1 MSRNPPQSSKLPVH
15 PLYNVTYT
23 IHRLPPLHKFPP
35 RSDFKSHARS
45 LQQILRGD
53 VLRGVRI
60 ALDNEDE
67 ALGRA
72 GRLKAVT
79 WEVLP
84 RWQTSCED
92 DEEEE
97 AAEEEAGA
105 GVKIE
110 MQYEKTTYTS
120 LLLSSPLGTA
130 GLEDGDLEFTKL
142 PLLLTRL
149 PKSLRDTLLGYLSTR
164 FDILPL
170 PLALPSSLLQGSME
184 FYFSHTHSPPKDA
197 QISFAT
203 PTTTLKT
210 ITVTIPRDDIAKF
223 CDRGKQLPGGGF
235 YAALKHYL
243 RGTMAL
249 DAESLAIAKVACGG
263 FVLGGGAGG
272 KVKIFPPRDVEEHE
286 AVRNLIQEL
295 VKVADL

>member
-1 MSRNPPQSSKLPVH
+1 MSRDPPQSSKSLAH

-23 IHRLPPLHKFPP
+23 IHRLSPLHKFPP

-60 ALDNEDE
+60 ALDNENE
-67 ALGRA
+67 TLGRV
-72 GRLKAVT
+72 GRLEAVI

-84 RWQTSCED
+84 RWQTLSED
-92 DEEEE
+92 DEEE
-97 AAEEEAGA
+97 AAEEGAGA
-105 GVKIE
+105 GVKIKI
-110 MQYEKTTYTS
+110 QYEKTTYTS
-120 LLLSSPLGTA
+120 LLLSSPSEATW
-130 GLEDGDLEFTKL
+130 LEDECQEFTKL

-164 FDILPL
+164 FDTLPL
-170 PLALPSSLLQGSME
+170 PLALPSALLQRSIE
-184 FYFSHTHSPPKDA
+184 FYFSHTYSSSKDV

-210 ITVTIPRDDIAKF
+210 IAITIPRDDIAKF

-243 RGTMAL
+243 RETMAL
-249 DAESLAIAKVACGG
+249 DVTPLTIAKAACGG

-295 VKVADL
+295 VKVADA

>member
-1 MSRNPPQSSKLPVH
+1 MSRNPPQSSTLPVH

-23 IHRLPPLHKFPP
+23 IHRLSPLHKFPS

-60 ALDNEDE
+60 TLDNEDE

-84 RWQTSCED
+84 RWQTLSD
-92 DEEEE
+92 DEEE
-97 AAEEEAGA
+97 AAEEEEAGA

-110 MQYEKTTYTS
+110 MQYENMTYTS
-120 LLLSSPLGTA
+120 LLLSSPLEAT
-130 GLEDGDLEFTKL
+130 ESRDENQEFTKL

-149 PKSLRDTLLGYLSTR
+149 PKSLRDTLLSYLATR
-164 FDILPL
+164 FDTLPL
-170 PLALPSSLLQGSME
+170 PLALPSSLLQRSME
-184 FYFSHTHSPPKDA
+184 FYFSHTYSPPKDM
-197 QISFAT
+197 QLSFAT
-203 PTTTLKT
+203 PITTLKT
-210 ITVTIPRDDIAKF
+210 ITITIPRDDIAKF
-223 CDRGKQLPGGGF
+223 CARGEQLPGGGF

-249 DAESLAIAKVACGG
+249 DVTSLTIAKVACGG

-295 VKVADL
+295 VREVDA

>member
-1 MSRNPPQSSKLPVH
+1 MLP
-15 PLYNVTYT
+15 
-23 IHRLPPLHKFPP
+23 
-35 RSDFKSHARS
+35 S
-45 LQQILRGD
+45 
-53 VLRGVRI
+53 
-60 ALDNEDE
+60 
-67 ALGRA
+67 
-72 GRLKAVT
+72 
-79 WEVLP
+79 
-84 RWQTSCED
+84 WQTSSED
-92 DEEEE
+92 DEEE

-120 LLLSSPLGTA
+120 LLLSSPLGAT
-130 GLEDGDLEFTKL
+130 GLEDGDQEFTEL

-149 PKSLRDTLLGYLSTR
+149 PKSLRDTLLTYLSTR
-164 FDILPL
+164 FDTLPL
-170 PLALPSSLLQGSME
+170 PLALPSSLLQRSME
-184 FYFSHTHSPPKDA
+184 FYFSHTYSPPKDA

-210 ITVTIPRDDIAKF
+210 ITITIPRDDIAKF
-223 CDRGKQLPGGGF
+223 CARGKQLPGGGF

-249 DAESLAIAKVACGG
+249 DAEPLTIAKAACGG

-295 VKVADL
+295 VNAADA